1 MTLAFE
7 ELAVHFGARAAVAP
21 CSIALEPGCLVAL
34 AGPNG
39 AGKSSLLKAIAGL
52 VPASGAIAWS
62 GQPLAALPGRE
73 RARLVAYLPQAPQA
87 HWPVRVRDLVALGR
101 LPHRPYG
108 RAPNGEDQSAVREA
122 MRQTQIEA
130 LAERRVDELSGGE
143 RARVQLARALAVG
156 AEVLLVDEPVTSL
169 DPYHQLQIMSVLAAA
184 AGHGAL
190 VVTVLHD
197 LTLAARFAARVILMH
212 EGSIV
217 ADGAPREVLREE
229 TVRRYYRVAPYL
241 AEVERTPLVV
251 PWQRLD

>member
-1 MTLAFE
+1 MTLAFDA
-7 ELAVHFGARAAVAP
+7 LAVRFGARTAVAP
-21 CSIALEPGCLVAL
+21 CSAELEPGCLVAL

-39 AGKSSLLKAIAGL
+39 AGKSSLLRAIAGL
-52 VPASGAIAWS
+52 VPTSGTIAWA
-62 GQPLAALPGRE
+62 GQSLAALPGRA

-87 HWPVRVRDLVALGR
+87 HWPVSVRDLVALGR
-101 LPHRPYG
+101 LPHQAYG
-108 RAPNGEDQSAVREA
+108 RAPDAGDRSAVHEA
-122 MRQTQIEA
+122 MRQTQVEA

-143 RARVQLARALAVG
+143 RARVQLARALAVE

-184 AGHGAL
+184 AARGAL

-197 LTLAARFAARVILMH
+197 LTLAARFAGRVILMH

-217 ADGAPREVLREE
+217 ADGAPRQVLREE
-229 TVRRYYRVAPYL
+229 TIRRYYRVAPYL

-251 PWQRLD
+251 PWSRLG